1 MASQT
6 NDRLAAEINALED
19 RRCQAMIDKDMK
31 TLEAIYADELIYTHS
46 NAAVDDRA
54 SYLAGIKSGKFD
66 YKAIKRSDVTV
77 SVIGDT
83 ALVAGRAQISVR
95 SSGVDRE
102 LDSRF
107 LIVWVKRSG
116 GWQAAAWQ
124 STPVPKA

>member
-1 MASQT
+1 V
-6 NDRLAAEINALED
+6 R
-19 RRCQAMIDKDMK
+19 
-31 TLEAIYADELIYTHS
+31 
-46 NAAVDDRA
+46 AAVDDKA

-66 YKAIKRSDVTV
+66 FKAIKRSDVTV
-77 SVIGDT
+77 RVIGDS

-124 STPVPKA
+124 STPVPKG